1 MSIQIYILS
10 KLIEEN
16 NYPYKLK
23 KELSE
28 PFPFDKIGNLTES
41 KLYYHFESLSKQG
54 FIEPVEVIKEENR
67 PDKQVFTITEKG
79 RENLPKKIYSL
90 FEKGNAVTDFIV
102 GLFFLQ
108 FVDKSRIV
116 RILESKLDDMT
127 QKLDNLKSVYE
138 QIEVDDEKAP
148 MIEITNDYVMDKFNG
163 EVAAIQRIV
172 EKLKQEIK

>member
-28 PFPFDKIGNLTES
+28 PIPFDKIGNLSES

-54 FIEPVEVIKEENR
+54 YIEPVEVIREENR
-67 PDKQVFTITEKG
+67 PDKQVFAITEKG
-79 RENLPKKIYSL
+79 RDILPQKIYTL
-90 FEKGNAVTDFIV
+90 FEKGNTVTDFVV
-102 GLFFLQ
+102 GLFFLR

-116 RILESKLDDMT
+116 RILESKLDDLQHKMN
-127 QKLDNLKSVYE
+127 KLKLVYE
-138 QIEVDDEKAP
+138 HIEVDDEKAP
-148 MIEITNDYVMDKFNG
+148 MIEITNDYLVDRLNG
-163 EVAAIQRIV
+163 EVVAIQRIV
-172 EKLKQEIK
+172 ETLKQEVK

>member
-10 KLIEEN
+10 KLIEGN

-28 PFPFDKIGNLTES
+28 PFPFDKIGNLTIS
-41 KLYYHFESLSKQG
+41 KIYYHFESLSKQG

-67 PDKQVFTITEKG
+67 PDKQLFAITEKG
-79 RENLPKKIYSL
+79 RENLPQKIYSL
-90 FEKGNAVTDFIV
+90 FEKSNTVIDLIA
-102 GLFFLQ
+102 GLFFLR

-127 QKLDNLKSVYE
+127 RKLDKLKLVYE
-138 QIEVDDEKAP
+138 QIKVDDERAL
-148 MIEITNDYVMDKFNG
+148 MIEITNDFLMDKFNS
-163 EVAAIQRIV
+163 EVVAIQRIV
-172 EKLKQEIK
+172 EKLKEEIK